1 MFPCPFSLGLSI
13 TFLPF
18 SPGLSIN
25 LSFLSV
31 QCANPVTKLYEAF
44 RGHLLWLYSLTKY
57 SLLQLSRPVL
67 TLVSG
72 FSALLRVSFSV
83 NRTYRLDSPPIMQG
97 LSIPFACVESSDPV
111 RFLHLYTTDTLDI
124 L

>member
-1 MFPCPFSLGLSI
+1 MFPFLFSLGLSI
-13 TFLPF
+13 TFLSF

-25 LSFLSV
+25 LFLFSV
-31 QCANPVTKLYEAF
+31 QCAYPVTKLYEAF
-44 RGHLLWLYSLTKY
+44 KGNLHWLYSLTKY

-72 FSALLRVSFSV
+72 FSASLRVSFSV
-83 NRTYRLDSPPIMQG
+83 DRTYRLDSPIMQG
-97 LSIPFACVESSDPV
+97 LSIPFASVGSGDPV
-111 RFLHLYTTDTLDI
+111 RVLRLYTANTLDI